1 MNSIET
7 PLDPTLLQ
15 QRADLARDRLAT
27 LGYWRDHL
35 AELDLVVAELKEIAA
50 ENWYV
55 AAQAWRTARSDAP
68 LPAFLDPR
76 TDKAFELRLKWPSGE
91 SFLKGSVSKP
101 SRHSSTFSR
110 SRRASRRL
118 LRFRPRTTPTRRKQ
132 RTNRSNPSPSTLAT
146 AIWNDCA
153 ASVRW
158 IASGRKPCCGN
169 EATST
174 SRAIQ
179 RN

>member
-35 AELDLVVAELKEIAA
+35 AELDLVVAELKEIAT

-76 TDKAFELRLKWPSGE
+76 TDKAFELRLKMAERGI
-91 SFLKGSVSKP
+91 FLEGYGVEAEPALVDVQSLEASVAP
-101 SRHSSTFSR
+101 PARDFGR
-110 SRRASRRL
+110 E
-118 LRFRPRTTPTRRKQ
+118 RPRREESSERTGQTRR
-132 RTNRSNPSPSTLAT
+132 R
-146 AIWNDCA
+146 
-153 ASVRW
+153 
-158 IASGRKPCCGN
+158 
-169 EATST
+169 EH
-174 SRAIQ
+174 
-179 RN
+179 